1 MGWKEEL
8 QFGLQALS
16 DLLKEENTLSA
27 FEIHSSSLVQ
37 VLLHCISG
45 QVAPNEYNLWIMT
58 ILKSI

>member
-45 QVAPNEYNLWIMT
+45 QVTNEHNLWIMT
-58 ILKSI
+58 VLKSI